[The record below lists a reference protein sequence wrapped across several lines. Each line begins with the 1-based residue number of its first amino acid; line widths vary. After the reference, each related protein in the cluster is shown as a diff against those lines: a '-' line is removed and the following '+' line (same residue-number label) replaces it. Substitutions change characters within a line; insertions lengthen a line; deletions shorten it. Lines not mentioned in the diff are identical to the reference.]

1 MSKVVFML
9 KKSRITI
16 SIASLSTFLLIN
28 SQPVFAAIRDDGD
41 EPGVAISGAATV
53 ALFIGFPLLIIGLI
67 SLAILAPLWSRKARR
82 ESGFVSHTETWWLNG
97 PGDEAKHVELEA
109 SDEDLGALIL
119 KAGGVS
125 AKW

>member
-28 SQPVFAAIRDDGD
+28 SQPVFAVIRDDGD

-67 SLAILAPLWSRKARR
+67 ALAILAPQWSRKARR

-125 AKW
+125 ANW

>member
-16 SIASLSTFLLIN
+16 SIASLSTYLLII
-28 SQPVFAAIRDDGD
+28 SQPAFAAIRDDGD

-67 SLAILAPLWSRKARR
+67 TVAILAPQWSRKARR

-97 PGDEAKHVELEA
+97 PGDEAKHLELEA
-109 SDEDLGALIL
+109 SDEDLGALTL

>member
-67 SLAILAPLWSRKARR
+67 TVAILAPQWSRKARR

-97 PGDEAKHVELEA
+97 PGDEAKHLELEA
-109 SDEDLGALIL
+109 SDEDLGALTL

>member
-1 MSKVVFML
+1 MSKVGFML
-9 KKSRITI
+9 KISRLFKSLVVSCSVLTV
-16 SIASLSTFLLIN
+16 F

-41 EPGVAISGAATV
+41 EPGVSISGSAAI
-53 ALFIGFPLLIIGLI
+53 ALFIGLPLLISGLVA
-67 SLAILAPLWSRKARR
+67 LAILAPQWSRRARR

-97 PGDEAKHVELEA
+97 PGNEAKHLEIESSEEELKSLA
-109 SDEDLGALIL
+109 L

>member
-67 SLAILAPLWSRKARR
+67 ALAILAPQWSRKARR